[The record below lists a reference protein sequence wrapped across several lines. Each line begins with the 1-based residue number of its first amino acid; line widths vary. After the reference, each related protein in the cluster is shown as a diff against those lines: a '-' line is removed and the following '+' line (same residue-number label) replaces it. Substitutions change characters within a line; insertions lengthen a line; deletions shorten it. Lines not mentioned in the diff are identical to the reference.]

1 MTTTVDMERRA
12 RFEAI
17 WAEHSLKVRAY
28 CIRRVASH
36 DADDVC
42 AEIFLV
48 VWRRIDEIPPPP
60 KTLLYI
66 YGIAGKVVSN
76 HTRSFRRKSR
86 LDEKLRN
93 LGVAPPVDP
102 AFLVVQSSDDADVAA
117 AVRNLSR
124 TGPGDRDALRLGGS
138 AAQRHRRDHGYD
150 QVRRRPENPPFLPE
164 TGSGSRAPHQTKPFP
179 SDRRGRSDMTH
190 EQIDRMVRKANP
202 VPRSKRART
211 CGCVCPHDPS
221 GEEDGHAN

>member
-1 MTTTVDMERRA
+1 MGFVQNPVNGVAYPDRNWLMTTTVDLERRA

-17 WAEHSLKVRAY
+17 WAQHSLKVRAY

-48 VWRRIDEIPPPP
+48 VWRRIDEIPPSP

-76 HTRSFRRKSR
+76 HTRSFRRRSR

-93 LGVAPPVDP
+93 LGCR
-102 AFLVVQSSDDADVAA
+102 SSGRPGVP
-117 AVRNLSR
+117 RRPELRRRRRRSG
-124 TGPGDRDALRLGGS
+124 GPEPEPTRPRDRDALRLGGS
-138 AAQRHRRDHGYD
+138 AAG
-150 QVRRRPENPPFLPE
+150 
-164 TGSGSRAPHQTKPFP
+164 TTS
-179 SDRRGRSDMTH
+179 
-190 EQIDRMVRKANP
+190 
-202 VPRSKRART
+202 PRSWA
-211 CGCVCPHDPS
+211 
-221 GEEDGHAN
+221 

>member
-1 MTTTVDMERRA
+1 MTTTVDTERRA
-12 RFEAI
+12 RFETI
-17 WAEHSLKVRAY
+17 WAQHSLKVRAY

-42 AEIFLV
+42 SEIFLV
-48 VWRRIDEIPPPP
+48 IWRRIDEIPPPP

-102 AFLVVQSSDDADVAA
+102 ALLVVQSSDDVDVAT
-117 AVRNLSR
+117 AVRNLS
-124 TGPGDRDALRLGGS
+124 PKDREIVMLYAWEDLPRNDIAEIMGMTKSAVDQRIHRSYQRLARALEPLIKPIPS
-138 AAQRHRRDHGYD
+138 
-150 QVRRRPENPPFLPE
+150 PPI
-164 TGSGSRAPHQTKPFP
+164 A
-179 SDRRGRSDMTH
+179 
-190 EQIDRMVRKANP
+190 
-202 VPRSKRART
+202 
-211 CGCVCPHDPS
+211 
-221 GEEDGHAN
+221 EEGAT

>member
-1 MTTTVDMERRA
+1 MTTTANSEHRA

-28 CIRRVASH
+28 CVRRVPSH

-76 HTRSFRRKSR
+76 HTRSFRRRSR

-93 LGVAPPVDP
+93 LGVAPPADP
-102 AFLVVQSSDDADVAA
+102 AFLVVQGSEDADVAA
-117 AVRNLSR
+117 AVRNL
-124 TGPGDRDALRLGGS
+124 GAKDREIVMLYAWEDLPRDDIAEIMGMTRSAVDQRIHRSYQRLGR
-138 AAQRHRRDHGYD
+138 ALEPLI
-150 QVRRRPENPPFLPE
+150 RPIPSPPV
-164 TGSGSRAPHQTKPFP
+164 A
-179 SDRRGRSDMTH
+179 
-190 EQIDRMVRKANP
+190 
-202 VPRSKRART
+202 
-211 CGCVCPHDPS
+211 
-221 GEEDGHAN
+221 EEGAT

>member
-1 MTTTVDMERRA
+1 MATKADAERRA

-17 WAEHSLKVRAY
+17 WAEHSPKVRAY

-36 DADDVC
+36 DADDVA

-48 VWRRIDEIPPPP
+48 VWRRIDEIPPAP

-76 HTRSFRRKSR
+76 HTRSFRRKSL

-102 AFLVVQSSDDADVAA
+102 ALLVVQSSDDADVAA
-117 AVRNLSR
+117 AVRNLSQR
-124 TGPGDRDALRLGGS
+124 DREIVMLYAWEDLPRNDIAEIMGMTRSGVDQRIHRSYQKLARALQPLIK
-138 AAQRHRRDHGYD
+138 
-150 QVRRRPENPPFLPE
+150 PNPSP
-164 TGSGSRAPHQTKPFP
+164 
-179 SDRRGRSDMTH
+179 
-190 EQIDRMVRKANP
+190 P
-202 VPRSKRART
+202 VA
-211 CGCVCPHDPS
+211 
-221 GEEDGHAN
+221 EEGAT

>member
-1 MTTTVDMERRA
+1 MTTTAEMARRA

-17 WAEHSLKVRAY
+17 WDEHSLKVRAY

-36 DADDVC
+36 DSDDVC

-76 HTRSFRRKSR
+76 HTRSFRRRSR

-93 LGVAPPVDP
+93 LGVAPPADP
-102 AFLVVQSSDDADVAA
+102 AFLVVQGSDDAAVAA
-117 AVRNLSR
+117 AVRGLSHK
-124 TGPGDRDALRLGGS
+124 DREIVMLYAWEDLARDDIAQIMGMTRAAVDQRIHRSYQRLARVLEPMIKPIPS
-138 AAQRHRRDHGYD
+138 
-150 QVRRRPENPPFLPE
+150 PPV
-164 TGSGSRAPHQTKPFP
+164 A
-179 SDRRGRSDMTH
+179 
-190 EQIDRMVRKANP
+190 
-202 VPRSKRART
+202 
-211 CGCVCPHDPS
+211 
-221 GEEDGHAN
+221 EEGAT

>member
-1 MTTTVDMERRA
+1 MTTVDMARKA

-28 CIRRVASH
+28 CMRRVASH
-36 DADDVC
+36 DADDVA

-48 VWRRIDEIPPPP
+48 VWRRIDEIPPAP

-76 HTRSFRRKSR
+76 HTRSFRRRSR

-102 AFLVVQSSDDADVAA
+102 ALLVVQSSDDAEVAS

-124 TGPGDRDALRLGGS
+124 RDREIVMLYAWEDLPRDDIAEIMGMTRSAVDQRIHRSYQRLARALQPLIKPIPS
-138 AAQRHRRDHGYD
+138 
-150 QVRRRPENPPFLPE
+150 PPI
-164 TGSGSRAPHQTKPFP
+164 A
-179 SDRRGRSDMTH
+179 
-190 EQIDRMVRKANP
+190 
-202 VPRSKRART
+202 
-211 CGCVCPHDPS
+211 
-221 GEEDGHAN
+221 EEGAT